1 MRITN
6 LNVDGFG
13 VWNSLELSDLSE
25 ISVFYGPNEAGK
37 TTLMQFVRSV
47 LYGFSPERRARYVP
61 PVGGGRAGGTMLVTD
76 GPDCYAIMR
85 HADLTSDGGEVARVS
100 DGHSGAADDGTLGRL
115 LGDVDEPTF
124 NNVFA
129 FGLREIQEL
138 ATLSD
143 TQAAS
148 ELYGLALG
156 LDRVSLVDVLGE
168 LESSRNRILAADDR
182 PSLVTQ
188 LLGQRERLRDEIAE
202 LGQATVRYLALS
214 AERQSLDAEVVRLEE
229 DHARWDKQARE
240 VTLARVLQDR
250 WRRRSALDAQL
261 QGMGSFDALGENAL
275 ARYERLGT
283 KIATRRRRFAR
294 LARKRKSLRDEIAQ
308 LAINETL
315 SRQAPRLEALSEQ
328 QQWIRSLELQI
339 KSLEEEVLN
348 LELRRDASAPR
359 GGGGAESTNLQTAPL
374 SPRAISE
381 LRAAAKAVS
390 QARRDIRQLQSRT
403 ATSAEASAGLLR
415 QVEAAA
421 GRAGQK
427 GLTQALAEAG
437 ELVSQ
442 LRKRVQLDERLD
454 QLARRETQLEEQG
467 QDHLE
472 NQILPSWALAGLGA
486 LFVLGCALVLLFV
499 AGLVLPAS
507 LSGALGWPV
516 GLVGVLAA
524 GAAGAIK
531 FGMEHSASS
540 QLDTCH
546 QQISLLKEQAK
557 EARAERD
564 SLDERLPRGGGPLVA
579 RLQTAEKALARLEE
593 LLPLDAQREAAAREA
608 DAAAKQAEAAQETL
622 RAARKKWRRMLA
634 AFGLPAKIRPRE
646 LRTVSRQREQWRD
659 LNKQLVERQAELGRQ
674 RAEFETLAGRIRQL
688 VAQVAVVPHSQL
700 PLEQL
705 AQCLGELNEQQK
717 LIKQRDQLAAENRN
731 LRGKQNKL
739 VREANRFRKRR
750 RRLLEAAG
758 VRDEAEFRRRATLQ
772 AEAQRLRT
780 ERAALA
786 DEIASAVAPVCS
798 EEQLSAWLSGGRNL
812 EQLEPELTEARRA
825 ARERW
830 NATVERRGE
839 MNEQLKTLVENRQLG
854 HMRVELGIVEKRLQD
869 ALDRWRVLTTCGMM
883 LSAVREYYEREHQPQ
898 ALRDASVY
906 LQRLT
911 GGRYTRVWTPLGKHC
926 LKVDDGQGAS
936 LGVELLSSGA
946 REQLFLALRLALVA
960 AYARRGVVLPL
971 VLDDVL
977 VNFDV
982 VRAKAAATVLR
993 DFARQ
998 GCQVLVFTCHEH
1010 IAKLF
1015 KTIKADV
1022 RQLPDRVQMLS
1033 SDDGASAR
1041 RSRRARIEVSPEP
1054 LPAAEPVLEP
1064 EDIEADVAVQ
1074 EIEKPPLEVPPL
1086 EKVEAIVPEPP
1097 APVAPVMEHPL
1108 PPVAPVAPPPASP
1121 PRRGASRPVPR
1132 PRGRRD
1138 RWSAEEF
1145 EGELTDRVRSG
1156 AQSWER
1162 ESQIEHGDDFAATE
1176 DAEAA

>member
-13 VWNSLELSDLSE
+13 VWSSLELSDLSE

-47 LYGFSPERRARYVP
+47 LYGFSPERRARYLP
-61 PVGGGRAGGTMLVTD
+61 PLGGGRAGGTMLVSD
-76 GPDCYAIMR
+76 GPDTYAISR
-85 HADLTSDGGEVARVS
+85 HADLLGDGSEIVRVA
-100 DGHSGAADDGTLGRL
+100 DGHSGAADDGALGRL

-156 LDRVSLVDVLGE
+156 LDRVSLVDVLSE
-168 LESSRNRILAADDR
+168 LEASRNRILAADDR

-188 LLGQRERLRDEIAE
+188 LLGQRERLRDEIAD

-214 AERQSLDAEVVRLEE
+214 TERQSLDAEVARLEA

-250 WRRRSALDAQL
+250 WRRRAAIDVQL

-275 ARYERLGT
+275 ARYERLGA

-294 LARKRKSLRDEIAQ
+294 LARKRKSLGGEIGQ

-315 SRQAPRLEALSEQ
+315 FRQAPRLEALSEQ

-348 LELRRDASAPR
+348 LEVRRDGSAPR
-359 GGGGAESTNLQTAPL
+359 GGGTESTNLQTAPL
-374 SPRAISE
+374 SPRAMSE
-381 LRAAAKAVS
+381 LRAAAKAVG

-403 ATSAEASAGLLR
+403 TTSAETSAGLLR

-421 GRAGQK
+421 GHAGQR

-454 QLARRETQLEEQG
+454 QLSRRETQLEEQG
-467 QDHLE
+467 QDHLD

-531 FGMEHSASS
+531 FGMEQSASS

-546 QQISLLKEQAK
+546 QQISSLKEQAK

-564 SLDERLPRGGGPLVA
+564 LLDQRLPKGGGPLVA

-593 LLPLDAQREAAAREA
+593 LLPLDAQREAAERAA
-608 DAAAKQAEAAQETL
+608 DAAAKQAETAQEAF
-622 RAARKKWRRMLA
+622 RAARKKWQRMLA

-646 LRTVSRQREQWRD
+646 LRLVSRQREQWRE
-659 LNKQLVERQAELGRQ
+659 LNKQLEQRQGELGRQ

-688 VAQVAVVPHSQL
+688 VTQVGVVPRSQL

-717 LIKQRDQLAAENRN
+717 LIKHRDQLSAESRS
-731 LRGKQNKL
+731 LRGKQTKL
-739 VREANRFRKRR
+739 VREANRMRKRR

-758 VRDEAEFRRRATLQ
+758 VRDEAQFRRRATAQ
-772 AEAQRLRT
+772 AEAQRLRG

-786 DEIASAVAPVCS
+786 DEITSALAPVCS
-798 EEQLSAWLSGGRNL
+798 EEQLSTWLSGERNL
-812 EQLEPELTEARRA
+812 EQLEAELTETRRA

-854 HMRVELGIVEKRLQD
+854 HLRVELGIVEKRLQD

-883 LSAVREYYEREHQPQ
+883 LAAVREYYEREHQPQ

-911 GGRYTRVWTPLGKHC
+911 GGRYTRVWTPLGQHC
-926 LKVDDGQGAS
+926 LNVDDAQGTS

-982 VRAKAAATVLR
+982 VRAKAAAMVLR

-1010 IAKLF
+1010 ISKLF
-1015 KTIKADV
+1015 KNIKADV
-1022 RQLPDRVQMLS
+1022 RQLPDRMQMPA

-1041 RSRRARIEVSPEP
+1041 RARRSRIEVSPEP
-1054 LPAAEPVLEP
+1054 LPVAEPVLEP
-1064 EDIEADVAVQ
+1064 EQIEA
-1074 EIEKPPLEVPPL
+1074 EIEALE
-1086 EKVEAIVPEPP
+1086 VEAIEPE
-1097 APVAPVMEHPL
+1097 APVQVAPVVEHPL
-1108 PPVAPVAPPPASP
+1108 PLAAPVAPPASP
-1121 PRRGASRPVPR
+1121 PRRSAARPLPR

-1138 RWSAEEF
+1138 HWSAEEF

-1156 AQSWER
+1156 RIAESWQR
-1162 ESQIEHGDDFAATE
+1162 ESQAELDDDFAATE
-1176 DAEAA
+1176 DSEAA

>member
-37 TTLMQFVRSV
+37 TTLMQFVRSL
-47 LYGFSPERRARYVP
+47 LYGFSPERRARYLP
-61 PVGGGRAGGTMLVTD
+61 PLGGGRPGGTMLVAD
-76 GPDCYAIMR
+76 GPDAYAISR
-85 HADLTSDGGEVARVS
+85 HADLTGDGGEIARVA
-100 DGHSGAADDGTLGRL
+100 DGKSGAADDGALGRL

-156 LDRVSLVDVLGE
+156 LDRVSLVDVLSE

-188 LLGQRERLRDEIAE
+188 LLGQRERLRDEIAD

-214 AERQSLDAEVVRLEE
+214 TERKSLDGEVARLEE
-229 DHARWDKQARE
+229 DHARLDKQARE
-240 VTLARVLQDR
+240 VALARVLQDR
-250 WRRRSALDAQL
+250 WRRRAAIDVQL

-275 ARYERLGT
+275 ARYERLGAR
-283 KIATRRRRFAR
+283 IAARRRRFAR
-294 LARKRKSLRDEIAQ
+294 LARKRKSLRGEIGQ

-315 SRQAPRLEALSEQ
+315 FRQAPRLEALAEQ

-339 KSLEEEVLN
+339 KSLEEDVLN
-348 LELRRDASAPR
+348 LEVRRDGSAPR
-359 GGGGAESTNLQTAPL
+359 GGGGAQSTNPQTAPL
-374 SPRAISE
+374 SPRAMSE
-381 LRAAAKAVS
+381 LRVAAKAVG
-390 QARRDIRQLQSRT
+390 QARRDIRELKSRT
-403 ATSAEASAGLLR
+403 ATSAETSAGLLR

-421 GRAGQK
+421 GRTGQK

-454 QLARRETQLEEQG
+454 QLSRRETQLEEQG
-467 QDHLE
+467 QDHLD

-531 FGMEHSASS
+531 FGMEQSASS

-546 QQISLLKEQAK
+546 QQIASLKEQAK

-564 SLDERLPRGGGPLVA
+564 LLDQRLPKGGGPLVA

-593 LLPLDAQREAAAREA
+593 LLPLDAQREAAERAA
-608 DAAAKQAEAAQETL
+608 DAAAKHAEAAQEAL
-622 RAARKKWRRMLA
+622 RAARKKWQRMLA
-634 AFGLPAKIRPRE
+634 AFGLPPKSRPRE
-646 LRTVSRQREQWRD
+646 LRLVSRQREQWRE
-659 LNKQLVERQAELGRQ
+659 LNKQLELRQGELGRQ
-674 RAEFETLAGRIRQL
+674 RAEFDTLAGRIRQL
-688 VAQVAVVPHSQL
+688 VTQVGVVPRSQL

-717 LIKQRDQLAAENRN
+717 LIKHREQLSAESRG
-731 LRGKQNKL
+731 LRGKQTKL
-739 VREANRFRKRR
+739 VREANRMRKRR
-750 RRLLEAAG
+750 RRLLDAAG
-758 VRDEAEFRRRATLQ
+758 VRDEAQFRRRATAQ
-772 AEAQRLRT
+772 AEAQRLRA
-780 ERAALA
+780 ERATLA
-786 DEIASAVAPVCS
+786 DEITLALAPVCS
-798 EEQLSAWLSGGRNL
+798 EEQLSTWLSGERNL
-812 EQLEPELTEARRA
+812 EPLETEMTESRRA

-854 HMRVELGIVEKRLQD
+854 HLRVELGIVEKRLQD

-883 LSAVREYYEREHQPQ
+883 LAAVREYYEREHQPQ

-926 LKVDDGQGAS
+926 LNVDDAQGAS
-936 LGVELLSSGA
+936 LGVELLSSGT

-960 AYARRGVVLPL
+960 AYARRGIVLPL

-982 VRAKAAATVLR
+982 VRAKAAAMVLR

-1010 IAKLF
+1010 ISKLF
-1015 KTIKADV
+1015 KNIKADV
-1022 RQLPDRVQMLS
+1022 RQLPDRMQMS
-1033 SDDGASAR
+1033 TSDDGASAR
-1041 RSRRARIEVSPEP
+1041 RARRSRIEVSPEP
-1054 LPAAEPVLEP
+1054 LPVAEPVIELE
-1064 EDIEADVAVQ
+1064 EIEAEIDVQ
-1074 EIEKPPLEVPPL
+1074 EIAAPEVETIL
-1086 EKVEAIVPEPP
+1086 PEPP
-1097 APVAPVMEHPL
+1097 AQVAPVAEHPL
-1108 PPVAPVAPPPASP
+1108 PPIAPVAPPASP
-1121 PRRGASRPVPR
+1121 PRRTASRPVPR

-1138 RWSAEEF
+1138 HWSAEEF

-1156 AQSWER
+1156 AEPWQR
-1162 ESQIEHGDDFAATE
+1162 ESQIDPDEDFAATE
-1176 DAEAA
+1176 DSEAA